1 MEILWIIILLGY
13 AVCVAQSI
21 FALTTKRPVMR
32 RTALAALALALGAHT
47 AWLFLRGIRT
57 ASFPLVGTQEMAAFL
72 YWGLVVSTLIAYCWD
87 HANALNAIDVRS

>member
-47 AWLFLRGIRT
+47 AGFDSRR
-57 ASFPLVGTQEMAAFL
+57 PLGQSPLLAP
-72 YWGLVVSTLIAYCWD
+72 
-87 HANALNAIDVRS
+87 RR